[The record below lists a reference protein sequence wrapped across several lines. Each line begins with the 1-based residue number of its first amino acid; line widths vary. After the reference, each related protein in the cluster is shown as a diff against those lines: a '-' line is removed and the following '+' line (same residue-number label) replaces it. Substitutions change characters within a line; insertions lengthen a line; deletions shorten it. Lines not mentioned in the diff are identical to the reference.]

1 MRTPSNYEVCVD
13 WKTGQN
19 NIWWNET
26 CAIVLEVFGLP
37 GDRFVSTPT
46 ADYMLFTFK
55 SQKDADLCRI
65 LLSER
70 L

>member
-1 MRTPSNYEVCVD
+1 MNSAENLKVYVD
-13 WKTGQN
+13 WKTGQDG
-19 NIWWNET
+19 IWWAET

-37 GDRFVSTPT
+37 GNKFVSTPT
-46 ADYMLFTFK
+46 SDYMIFTFK
-55 SQKDADLCRI
+55 NIKDADLCRI